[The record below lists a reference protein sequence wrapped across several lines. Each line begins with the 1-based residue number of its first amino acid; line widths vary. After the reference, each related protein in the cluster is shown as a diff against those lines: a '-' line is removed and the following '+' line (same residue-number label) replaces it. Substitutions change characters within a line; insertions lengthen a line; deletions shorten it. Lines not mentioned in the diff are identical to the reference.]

1 MKLNIT
7 HENTLNK
14 EVSFENDWCECKI
27 AANDWLMYDRSG
39 KHVTDL
45 KWQ

>member
-14 EVSFENDWCECKI
+14 EVSFENEWCEWK
-27 AANDWLMYDRSG
+27 NDWLTYDRSG
-39 KHVTDL
+39 KHVTNL